1 MPRCAD
7 RRAVELFVTDGDPVF
22 SSGRRPSARTIGM
35 GIGAA
40 RSVIGA
46 VLFAQPVFSVR
57 LLGLDTATAAR
68 VTWLARMAAARDA
81 VIGIGTVSSSA
92 RRRGQR
98 GWLLAGAAADLAD
111 ALVLTQALREGRAKG
126 TTATGTVAVA
136 AAAAVLAT
144 WAAAESSRR

>member
-7 RRAVELFVTDGDPVF
+7 RRAVELFVTDGDPVS
-22 SSGRRPSARTIGM
+22 SSGRPSARTIGM

-46 VLFAQPVFSVR
+46 VFFAEPVFSVR

-92 RRRGQR
+92 RRRGQQ

-111 ALVLTQALREGRAKG
+111 ALVLAQALREGRAKG
-126 TTATGTVAVA
+126 LAATGIVAGA
-136 AAAAVLAT
+136 AAAAVAGV
-144 WAAAESSRR
+144 WAASESTRR